1 MIQSLPHIQQKSCK
15 RSRSSRVA
23 TKWKNSVLTL
33 TVTYCNLNFP
43 KKYHTCRDQRWATSG
58 CFSSAA
64 IVTHFEITF
73 GPSDLSTSWS
83 RGWKLLFDLT
93 HPHTYNHKLVFF
105 SGMWGAQTCKRRTS
119 LSTQDYHSI
128 KFHLSRHSGSG
139 GSVTAFCLLC
149 CVVMC
154 LLSLALSANVF
165 PHSLQS
171 NVESV
176 SNSWAAAH
184 LPRRSFALT
193 PESSLICWSSLR
205 EAVKKFFLGIRGG
218 AVFLNFIWDFGG
230 HFFFGQNSRFY
241 S

>member
-1 MIQSLPHIQQKSCK
+1 
-15 RSRSSRVA
+15 
-23 TKWKNSVLTL
+23 
-33 TVTYCNLNFP
+33 
-43 KKYHTCRDQRWATSG
+43 
-58 CFSSAA
+58 
-64 IVTHFEITF
+64 
-73 GPSDLSTSWS
+73 
-83 RGWKLLFDLT
+83 
-93 HPHTYNHKLVFF
+93 
-105 SGMWGAQTCKRRTS
+105 MWGDQTCKRRYS
-119 LSTQDYHSI
+119 NSTQDYHSI

-193 PESSLICWSSLR
+193 PESPLICWSSLR
-205 EAVKKFFLGIRGG
+205 EAVKNFFFRNKRGG
-218 AVFLNFIWDFGG
+218 GIPKIYAKFWWPLFFWPKFTFSFLNVPRRGG
-230 HFFFGQNSRFY
+230 GGLPV
-241 S
+241 

>member
-1 MIQSLPHIQQKSCK
+1 MSIIKLSYSWAFRNAYSDRIDIYCK
-15 RSRSSRVA
+15 WNKLC
-23 TKWKNSVLTL
+23 TFDIEMEKYILILTNKW
-33 TVTYCNLNFP
+33 
-43 KKYHTCRDQRWATSG
+43 
-58 CFSSAA
+58 
-64 IVTHFEITF
+64 
-73 GPSDLSTSWS
+73 
-83 RGWKLLFDLT
+83 
-93 HPHTYNHKLVFF
+93 FF
-105 SGMWGAQTCKRRTS
+105 GMWGVQTCKHRS
-119 LSTQDYHSI
+119 SHSTQDYHSI

-193 PESSLICWSSLR
+193 PESPLICWSSLR
-205 EAVKKFFLGIRGG
+205 EAVIFF
-218 AVFLNFIWDFGG
+218 
-230 HFFFGQNSRFY
+230 
-241 S
+241 